1 VYRSGTRLFAG
12 GCALGAA
19 LALAVACSGGAVD
32 ASATQFASQNSLA
45 AISCA
50 PDADC
55 MAVGQIAS
63 GANELPLAEALRD
76 GAWVALPVA
85 AVGRSSQLLGVSCVS
100 AVFCIAVGD
109 EQNGG
114 ALSEIWRG
122 RRWSREAVRS
132 SPRASTLE
140 SISCVATRFCVA
152 VGATAQGQPL
162 IELWNGRKWSRMT
175 SPGSSGGNGAPLHG
189 VSCASRYNCVAVGT
203 AFSGD
208 GQSARVERYDDGG
221 WHAVSTHVTGETP
234 TLTSVS
240 CPAAGWCIA
249 AGTVQAAGANT
260 TTPLALE
267 IGGGEVSELTVAAA
281 PTAGFSGIS
290 CPQVDSCVADGDV
303 EASEQPSEGGTGSTG
318 VSTGSTGVSAGSTG
332 ASTGSTGASGGSTGA
347 AGATALAP
355 FAESLSGGLWQFLI
369 PASEGSSDT
378 LGGGV
383 SCATSSS
390 CHAVGYY
397 VATGS
402 GHISASADQLVGSAW
417 TTLPTPTNPR

>member
-1 VYRSGTRLFAG
+1 LVG

-19 LALAVACSGGAVD
+19 LALVVACSGGAVD
-32 ASATQFASQNSLA
+32 ASAAQFASQNSLA

-63 GANELPLAEALRD
+63 GGNELPLAEALRD
-76 GAWVALPVA
+76 GAWVALPVV

-109 EQNGG
+109 EQDGG

-122 RRWSREAVRS
+122 RRWRREAVGS

-140 SISCVATRFCVA
+140 GISCVAKRFCVA

-162 IELWNGRKWSRMT
+162 IELWNGHKWSRMT

-189 VSCASRYNCVAVGT
+189 VSCASRYSCVAVGT

-208 GQSARVERYDDGG
+208 SQSARVERYNDGR
-221 WHAVSTHVTGETP
+221 WRTVYTQVTGETP

-249 AGTVQAAGANT
+249 VGTVQVTGANT

-267 IGGGEVSELTVAAA
+267 IGGGEVSELNVAAA
-281 PTAGFSGIS
+281 PTAGFSDIS
-290 CPQVDSCVADGDV
+290 CPQVDSCVAVGGVD
-303 EASEQPSEGGTGSTG
+303 ASEQPSEG
-318 VSTGSTGVSAGSTG
+318 STGSTGVSA
-332 ASTGSTGASGGSTGA
+332 GSTGASGGSTGA

-397 VATGS
+397 IATGS
-402 GHISASADQLVGSAW
+402 GHISASADELVGSTW
-417 TTLPTPTNPR
+417 TTLPTPTNPS